1 MLMIAANGLRTNLS
15 CVWTI
20 RPRARGCVGTAV
32 QIYNGDTPFVKFSGG
47 FLTVLYKKL
56 PIFV

>member
-1 MLMIAANGLRTNLS
+1 MIAANGLRTNLS
-15 CVWTI
+15 CVWII

-47 FLTVLYKKL
+47 FFDG
-56 PIFV
+56 FV